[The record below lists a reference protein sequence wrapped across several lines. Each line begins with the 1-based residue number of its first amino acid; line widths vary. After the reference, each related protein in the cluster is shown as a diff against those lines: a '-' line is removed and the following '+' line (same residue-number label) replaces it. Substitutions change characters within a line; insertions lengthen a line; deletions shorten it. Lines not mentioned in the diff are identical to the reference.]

1 MTAKIFRSVFAS
13 CILVAAM
20 TVGLVVLA
28 LNNYFVT
35 IEEERI
41 ASEADLAAAGVNA
54 AGEGYFDD
62 LKIEGYRLTWI
73 NAHGTVLYD
82 SQADASTM
90 ENHGDRQEVKE
101 ALLSGTGKSD
111 RNSYT
116 LAEETMYY
124 AERCSDG
131 TVVRLAVSRNS
142 VFLLVLRLATPL
154 LWICIAAVAVAYWA
168 GRRASHKISEP
179 LNHIDLENPL
189 QNQNVEEIRPLLK
202 RIDEQN
208 QQINDQIEKL
218 HQKQKEFITAT
229 SSMREGLILIN
240 TKYQILSQNPA
251 AQRLFQ
257 LDAAAEYPWDDCNEQ
272 LHQCIEAALAGQQN
286 TAIITEGE
294 KIIRIDVSPITSH
307 GILIGASILAYDI
320 SEEYTAEMQR
330 KEFTANV
337 SHELKTPLQ
346 SIMGSA
352 ELLQNHMVKEEDIPS
367 FLNRINTESKRLLA
381 LIDDIIR
388 LSQLDENQKMEKD
401 ELDLKDTVNEVFD
414 SLEKNAF
421 KHHVTLHLKTEK
433 ASVYGNSR
441 LLYEIVYNLMD
452 NAIRYNKDPG
462 SVTVETYQDDHSSY
476 LKVTDTGIGIP
487 QEAQERIFER
497 FYRVD
502 KSHSRATGGTGLGL
516 SIVKH
521 AVQISHAA
529 IQVASAPGEGS
540 TFTVVF
546 PNEPQR

>member
-111 RNSYT
+111 RNSST

-462 SVTVETYQDDHSSY
+462 FVTVETYQDDHSSY